1 MHRLFEVACALVG
14 WEGEV
19 PSRLSWGH
27 SWAELPVGALDLDL
41 VIRGLKC
48 GMVVLVGRVLLLR
61 LTLEV
66 CLGLVGRWMGVL
78 VGVLVGCL
86 GFWPVA
92 RCVLC
97 WSLVVVGV
105 GLGMFLDVGLLR
117 LFLRYWV
124 MVSIA
129 GSLACCSGWG
139 SWP

>member
-1 MHRLFEVACALVG
+1 M
-14 WEGEV
+14 
-19 PSRLSWGH
+19 
-27 SWAELPVGALDLDL
+27 
-41 VIRGLKC
+41 IRGLKC

-78 VGVLVGCL
+78 VGVLVGC
-86 GFWPVA
+86 
-92 RCVLC
+92 VLC

-129 GSLACCSGWG
+129 GSLGCCSGWG